1 MKRRACMAPK
11 ISDSELEIL
20 RIIWAHDGQMMFSDI
35 VDELHKK
42 EFKWKNN
49 TILTFLA
56 RLTEKQVLAV
66 QKKGRRNEYIALLT
80 EKGYLEQETKDF
92 VGKVYE
98 GEVKGLIA
106 TLVENELISDREIED
121 LKEYWEKN
129 KE

>member
-1 MKRRACMAPK
+1 MTLK
-11 ISDSELEIL
+11 ISDSELEIM
-20 RIIWAHDGQMMFSDI
+20 RIIWAHDGHMMFSEI
-35 VDELHKK
+35 VEELHAKDF
-42 EFKWKNN
+42 EWKNN

-56 RLTEKQVLAV
+56 RLTEKNVLKI
-66 QKKGRRNEYIALLT
+66 QKKGRRNEYITRLT
-80 EKGYLEQETKDF
+80 EKGYVEQETKEF

-106 TLVENELISDREIED
+106 TLVENELISNKELDD

>member
-1 MKRRACMAPK
+1 MTPK

-20 RIIWAHDGQMMFSDI
+20 RVIWSNDGRMMFSEI
-35 VDELHKK
+35 VEELHAK
-42 EFKWKNN
+42 EFTWKNN

-56 RLTEKQVLAV
+56 RLTEKNILDV

-80 EKGYLEQETKDF
+80 EKDYVGQETKDF
-92 VGKVYE
+92 VGKMYE

-106 TLVENELISDREIED
+106 TLVENKLISNKEIEE

>member
-1 MKRRACMAPK
+1 MTLK

-20 RIIWAHDGQMMFSDI
+20 RIIWAHNGRMMFSEI
-35 VDELHKK
+35 VEELHAKNF
-42 EFKWKNN
+42 EWKNN

-56 RLTEKQVLAV
+56 RLTEKKVLEV

-80 EKGYLEQETKDF
+80 EKDYVEQETKEF

-106 TLVENELISDREIED
+106 TLVENELISNKEIEE